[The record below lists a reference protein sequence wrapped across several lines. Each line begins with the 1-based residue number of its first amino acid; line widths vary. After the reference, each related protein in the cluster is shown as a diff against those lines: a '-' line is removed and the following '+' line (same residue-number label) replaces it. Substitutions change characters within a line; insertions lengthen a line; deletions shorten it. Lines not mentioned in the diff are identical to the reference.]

1 MPRKTVVA
9 DVKTSSQ
16 HVSLPTKLP
25 CQGSKLTNSHDN
37 LPNQTSNPNL
47 WPKIKKKKK
56 TYIVSYYFYM
66 VWDQEK
72 YFIPVANI
80 YSTRLITGTVIFN
93 ELILVWEY
101 DNDYF
106 SKYLFLKIY

>member
-56 TYIVSYYFYM
+56 KKLILLAIIFTWFGIKKNTLFQWQTYI
-66 VWDQEK
+66 
-72 YFIPVANI
+72 
-80 YSTRLITGTVIFN
+80 LHG
-93 ELILVWEY
+93 
-101 DNDYF
+101 
-106 SKYLFLKIY
+106 